1 VNWSQYLAMGGYGL
15 YVWTSYAVA
24 ALVLVYNLL
33 SARRRTRQVRKQLQ
47 ELARLNRAGNE

>member
-1 VNWSQYLAMGGYGL
+1 MNWSQYLAMGGYGL